1 MKNWIFSIALGWCSL
16 VTAQVPLVQQTANQ
30 VSLDSMVTTVKQ
42 LTGLLPIEGTTIL
55 NSRFKGTVGNTLT
68 SNFIQRKLASYG
80 VAFDT
85 VNFGGTGTNI
95 IAKIPGRRTDRVI
108 LIGGH
113 FDAVGGSNL
122 EFFYPGADDNASGTA
137 AVLEAA
143 RVCANQQFPI
153 SLHFAFW
160 DEEEQGLVGS
170 QASVYDYLQGNTLVA
185 YINLD
190 MIAWSMN
197 NDSVVEIHTRPSGNS
212 VELANRIVEIISRY
226 QIPLNPVVMNP
237 GDPNTDHGTFWANN
251 LTAVGINEIYNGPKM
266 NPNWHRLT
274 DSLSTFN
281 LPYFHQ
287 MAKLA
292 TTAFLDL
299 AMDSFGL
306 VGVSEESRLAQAV
319 LAYPNPANTELSLQL
334 SPNLHLIDV
343 NMYNQLGDE
352 VNLMRED
359 DQLQLPV
366 SLANGLYW
374 LSISVKQNGSN
385 EVFTVRKKIAIQH

>member
-1 MKNWIFSIALGWCSL
+1 MKNWILIVVLAWCSISA
-16 VTAQVPLVQQTANQ
+16 AQVPLVQQTANQ

-42 LTGLLPIEGTTIL
+42 LTGLLPIEGTTVL
-55 NSRFKGTVGNTLT
+55 NSRLSGTLGNTLT
-68 SNFIQRKLASYG
+68 SNFIQRKLAGYG

-85 VNFGGTGTNI
+85 VNFGVTGTNV
-95 IAKIPGRRTDRVI
+95 IAKIPGRRTDRVL

-113 FDAVGGSNL
+113 YDAVGGSNL
-122 EFFYPGADDNASGTA
+122 DFFYPGADDNASGTA

-160 DEEEQGLVGS
+160 DEEEQGLFGS
-170 QASVYDYLQGNTLVA
+170 KASVYDYLQGNTLVA

-190 MIAWSMN
+190 MIAWSMD
-197 NDSVVEIHTRPSGNS
+197 NDSVVEIHARPSGNS
-212 VELANRIVEIISRY
+212 VDLANRIVEIISRY

-306 VGVSEESRLAQAV
+306 VGVSEESRLAQAIV
-319 LAYPNPANTELSLQL
+319 AYPNPASTNLTVDI
-334 SPNLHLIDV
+334 SPNLNLV
-343 NMYNQLGDE
+343 GVLMYNQLGDE
-352 VNLMRED
+352 INILREENS
-359 DQLQLPV
+359 LQLPP

-374 LSISVKQNGSN
+374 LSVAVKQNGSD
-385 EVFTVRKKIAIQH
+385 EVLTVRKKIAIQH